1 MAEYTLA
8 AILFAN
14 KRVFQLNQFYR
25 QHKENRAPW
34 TREAPEVGNYNKTI
48 GIVGASHVGRLVIDY
63 LKPFDLRVLLY
74 DPYVTPLAARELGAT
89 KVGLSELLSGSDV
102 VSLHAPLLKDT
113 QHMIGA
119 RELSLMRDH
128 STLINTARGRL
139 IEQDALL
146 AELGKGRLFAVLD
159 TTDPE
164 VLPPDSPFYQL
175 PNVFLTPHIAG
186 SLGDETQRLTDY
198 IVAEVETIQHRS
210 GAQASGATGTA
221 RQTGVESQVLP
232 VSGPQDVT
240 IPTAY
245 PALPLKNVVVFPQIV
260 QHLAV
265 GRRKSMAALKH
276 ATEHAVDLITVA
288 QRAADVENPE
298 LEDLHEIGTL
308 VQIKRI
314 ESHDQGAQVIVQGAR
329 RVRIRS
335 HTANDD
341 CLMLEVEPNCRNCA

>member
-1 MAEYTLA
+1 MAKVHTTAMVMHPVVLDELVRDDHLERLARITRLVSTEPYRDFEALEEHHARIEILITSWGCPPIDAAIIDQLPRLQLIAHLAGSVKGFLDDVVWRRGIRVTNAVAANAIPVAEYTLA

-25 QHKENRAPW
+25 RYKENRAPW
-34 TREAPEVGNYNKTI
+34 TREAPEVGNYNKSV

-128 STLINTARGRL
+128 TTLINTARGGL
-139 IEQDALL
+139 IDQDALL
-146 AELGKGRLFAVLD
+146 TELGKGRLFAVLD

-198 IVAEVETIQHRS
+198 IVAEVERFSTDR
-210 GAQASGATGTA
+210 
-221 RQTGVESQVLP
+221 
-232 VSGPQDVT
+232 
-240 IPTAY
+240 
-245 PALPLKNVVVFPQIV
+245 
-260 QHLAV
+260 
-265 GRRKSMAALKH
+265 ALKH
-276 ATEHAVDLITVA
+276 
-288 QRAADVENPE
+288 
-298 LEDLHEIGTL
+298 L
-308 VQIKRI
+308 VRREQL
-314 ESHDQGAQVIVQGAR
+314 AR
-329 RVRIRS
+329 L
-335 HTANDD
+335 A
-341 CLMLEVEPNCRNCA
+341 